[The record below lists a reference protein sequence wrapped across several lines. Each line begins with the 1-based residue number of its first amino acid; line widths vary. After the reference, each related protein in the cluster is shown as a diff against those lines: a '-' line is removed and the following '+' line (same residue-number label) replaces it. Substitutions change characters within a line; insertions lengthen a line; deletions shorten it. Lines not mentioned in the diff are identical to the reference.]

1 MCRRHIILLTP
12 HAVWGKTRKKP
23 QHTDGRNKQKP
34 TTGEHRRTNPADH
47 RTRNSRNRLRTIRA
61 GQRFGTEPQTPDEP
75 QPEQPAEPVAAA
87 SEEPFVEPQVDY
99 APYTREQLV
108 AELKELLQL
117 EIPQIR
123 NRVLAIK
130 KQFEEKTAQLAQPA
144 TDENTDADNKP
155 ADPIAD
161 EYNELYNQYRQ
172 KRQKHNKELDEQKQH
187 NLEQKNQLLDELREL
202 INSNDTLKAAHDKFN
217 NIQDRWKS
225 IGDVPRNE
233 INNLWNNYHF
243 LIEQFFTKVKIN
255 KELRDKDLKANL
267 DQKISICEKTEALIM
282 EPSVSKAFKQLQQF
296 REQWREIGP
305 VPSEQNEEIWNRFR
319 NAADKIDQRR
329 REHYSHMQEE
339 MEQNLLAKTE
349 LCEKAE
355 TLAEMR
361 PQSLKEW
368 TANTEQMDDFMKLW
382 KTIGPVPREHND
394 AIWQRFTAAMSKFHQ
409 NKNEY
414 LEQLRS
420 EQTENYNRKVDLC
433 IKAENLA
440 ENTDNDWRKATDEML
455 ALQADWKTIG
465 TVSRKFSEKIWQ
477 RFRAACD
484 KFFERKTAFYNNRK
498 DQGQENVAKRQAL
511 IDELKNLQFGDD
523 NKKNLEM
530 IQAVQRQWNE
540 VGFTPNSQKS
550 DLQRQ
555 FNEIVNTH
563 FDKLKI
569 DIPSQISGE
578 EMNLS
583 SEQARRMRDEIDKL
597 KTEVATWENN
607 LGFLANSKQASL
619 LKEEFDKKIQSARQR
634 IALMEARL
642 KAAKQQQSDKKN
654 ENAKSDKGNSHA

>member
-1 MCRRHIILLTP
+1 MEETNKNLQP
-12 HAVWGKTRKKP
+12 EN
-23 QHTDGRNKQKP
+23 TDEQPKP
-34 TTGEHRRTNPADH
+34 TTEPVTAETDPEQTQPANASEQQP
-47 RTRNSRNRLRTIRA
+47 TA
-61 GQRFGTEPQTPDEP
+61 EP
-75 QPEQPAEPVAAA
+75 QPEPSAEPEGNNAP
-87 SEEPFVEPQVDY
+87 EEPFVEPQVDY

-123 NRVLAIK
+123 TRVLAIK
-130 KQFEEKTAQLAQPA
+130 KQFEEKTAQLVQSA
-144 TDENTDADNKP
+144 TDENTDAETKP
-155 ADPIAD
+155 ADPVAD
-161 EYNELYNQYRQ
+161 EYNQLYNQYRQ
-172 KRQKHNKELDEQKQH
+172 KRQKHNKELDEQKLH

-202 INSNDTLKAAHDKFN
+202 INNNDALKTAHDKFN

-255 KELRDKDLKANL
+255 KELRDKDLKTNL
-267 DQKISICEKTEALIM
+267 EQKISICEKTEALIM
-282 EPSVSKAFKQLQQF
+282 EPSVNKAFKQLQQY

-355 TLAEMR
+355 ALADTQ
-361 PQSLKEW
+361 PQLLKEW
-368 TANTEQMDDFMKLW
+368 NEKNAEMEDCLKIW

-394 AIWQRFTAAMSKFHQ
+394 AIWQRFTAAMSRFHQ
-409 NKNEY
+409 KRNEY
-414 LEQLRS
+414 IGQLRS

-440 ENTDNDWRKATDEML
+440 ENTDNDWHKATEEIL
-455 ALQADWKTIG
+455 SLQAEWKTIG
-465 TVSRKFSEKIWQ
+465 TVSRKLSEKIWQ

-484 KFFERKTAFYNNRK
+484 KFFERKTAFYNSRK
-498 DQGQENVAKRQAL
+498 DQGQENVLKRQAL
-511 IDELKNLQFGDD
+511 IDELKNMQFGDD

-530 IQAVQRQWNE
+530 IQAIQRQWNE
-540 VGFTPNSQKS
+540 VGYTPNNQKA

-578 EMNLS
+578 KMPLS
-583 SEQARRMRDEIDKL
+583 TEQTRRMHDEIDKL
-597 KTEVATWENN
+597 KNEVATWENN

-654 ENAKSDKGNSHA
+654 ENAKPDKDNA